1 MRNYK
6 GTNNITKEMSQWMD
20 VMYDIADAGD
30 QTLTA
35 LLEAKPVSK
44 NDNQS
49 IEDAMKLI
57 QNGRALLNKSNNGHG
72 GKKCAQ
78 KHLYPFIETLL
89 KNEEKKL
96 YEALDFEIPQE
107 MFGSSATDYSK
118 AMDHDNTTTVSLGG
132 QAKDAYFGVDLGKVT
147 QISDISIQMKEMKGD
162 KYAYYKKGVLEYS
175 IDKITWTKFAEFDTP
190 NVELTDCGINARFIR
205 YRAEEIF
212 EAPATGF
219 NQSDIQLCEMSVN
232 TPAEVKVYTNL
243 ESTNATIGKVEK
255 DYILNVA
262 DQTLGK
268 DQYFRN

>member
-1 MRNYK
+1 MLRNYK

-89 KNEEKKL
+89 KN
-96 YEALDFEIPQE
+96 
-107 MFGSSATDYSK
+107 
-118 AMDHDNTTTVSLGG
+118 
-132 QAKDAYFGVDLGKVT
+132 
-147 QISDISIQMKEMKGD
+147 
-162 KYAYYKKGVLEYS
+162 
-175 IDKITWTKFAEFDTP
+175 
-190 NVELTDCGINARFIR
+190 
-205 YRAEEIF
+205 
-212 EAPATGF
+212 
-219 NQSDIQLCEMSVN
+219 
-232 TPAEVKVYTNL
+232 
-243 ESTNATIGKVEK
+243 
-255 DYILNVA
+255 
-262 DQTLGK
+262 
-268 DQYFRN
+268 